1 MVGSLVM
8 VNLMDGDGSV
18 DNVGLDGLLLNN
30 GLDSLVDV
38 LNDVSV
44 WWGIDVLLFNLRGGR
59 ALRQQ

>member
-8 VNLMDGDGSV
+8 VNLMDGDGGV

-44 WWGIDVLLFNLRGGR
+44 
-59 ALRQQ
+59 

>member
-1 MVGSLVM
+1 MVSGLVV
-8 VNLMDGDGSV
+8 VNLVNRNGSV
-18 DNVGLDGLLLNN
+18 NNVGLDGLLLNN